1 LFREPSEERKMQML
15 VWQESARAWANETDR
30 IPARGIAA
38 AQWRRFVA
46 WRLGGD
52 DAALVDGYDH
62 FVPVERIV
70 VPLEAAATSPFM
82 DA

>member
-1 LFREPSEERKMQML
+1 MSMS
-15 VWQESARAWANETDR
+15 VWNESSPVWVD
-30 IPARGIAA
+30 PAGDDLADGITPG
-38 AQWRRFVA
+38 QWRRFVA

-52 DAALVDGYDH
+52 GAALVDGYEQY
-62 FVPVERIV
+62 VPVKRIV

>member
-1 LFREPSEERKMQML
+1 MSMF
-15 VWQESARAWANETDR
+15 VWQESAPVWVDGVGQH
-30 IPARGIAA
+30 PVDGVVPD
-38 AQWRRFVA
+38 QWRRFVA

-52 DAALVDGYDH
+52 GAALVDGYECY
-62 FVPVERIV
+62 VPVERIV